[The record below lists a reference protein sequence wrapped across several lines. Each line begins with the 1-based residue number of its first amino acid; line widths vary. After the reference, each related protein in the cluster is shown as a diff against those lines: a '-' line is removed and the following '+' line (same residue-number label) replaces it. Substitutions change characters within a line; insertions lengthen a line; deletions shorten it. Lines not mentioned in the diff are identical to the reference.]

1 MPTTSYGIWGADP
14 VTDRSPPHLMQWKLR
29 RQLQSDPDLDKE
41 CGSGADLA
49 HAMQIFVA
57 EAEEEMT
64 FINTSFIFPIINN
77 NNNKNPQL
85 NHSVILQSFI
95 LFCFLRI
102 QCVSDWSRIQIKT
115 LLPGII
121 VLFIYNYS
129 NEVIYILF
137 IQRWYQK
144 RLRGTYIYV
153 AIY

>member
-1 MPTTSYGIWGADP
+1 MLSIIYPCSKTFYKHWAFCPCLSRRTWEYFLSPLTRYSCQLHPMVSGEQTQLQTGP
-14 VTDRSPPHLMQWKLR
+14 PPHLMQWKPR
-29 RQLQSDPDLDKE
+29 RQLQSDPHLDKE

-102 QCVSDWSRIQIKT
+102 QCVSD
-115 LLPGII
+115 
-121 VLFIYNYS
+121 
-129 NEVIYILF
+129 
-137 IQRWYQK
+137 
-144 RLRGTYIYV
+144 
-153 AIY
+153 